1 MRAAA
6 GAALSSHKFSATR
19 PPCRRLRTKF
29 GTCMSHVISWCAST
43 RAIFLP
49 HGAGCAFCRFR
60 AHERHQH
67 RNAARVGAAQRSS
80 LLPAYIGRRAY
91 GLAHFHR
98 HRRLLR
104 CDFTHHSV
112 RGFCPRERCLQSWQ
126 RRQRCRKAASDAC
139 MRIEG
144 GLERLFAHAYVCVRA
159 ACAARVATDCHPWT
173 ESLLP
178 MDREDNPYL
187 CLAAYGPC
195 PFL

>member
-1 MRAAA
+1 MTEVNSRVSVRVCVLQAPMRAAA

-19 PPCRRLRTKF
+19 PPCRLRTKF

-112 RGFCPRERCLQSWQ
+112 RGSVLVSIAC
-126 RRQRCRKAASDAC
+126 KAGRGVRGVAKPQVTHAC
-139 MRIEG
+139 G
-144 GLERLFAHAYVCVRA
+144 
-159 ACAARVATDCHPWT
+159 
-173 ESLLP
+173 
-178 MDREDNPYL
+178 
-187 CLAAYGPC
+187 
-195 PFL
+195 